1 MHVHVSFQSTSST
14 NISTVNPINSNKLFV
29 VKNECGQGLSKRKW
43 GIEMNE
49 ACQLHL
55 KTYGRIDT
63 IDSLIGH
70 CHIYYRSWK
79 YWYSWQSAKNHGMA
93 LAIVVAYDMY
103 KECVE

>member
-1 MHVHVSFQSTSST
+1 M
-14 NISTVNPINSNKLFV
+14 NAINSNRLFD
-29 VKNECGQGLSKRKW
+29 VKKEHGQGVSERKW
-43 GIEMNE
+43 GTEMNE
-49 ACQLHL
+49 ARQLYL

-79 YWYSWQSAKNHGMA
+79 YSHLAKNHGMA

-103 KECVE
+103 KECAEGEICSDWKIEL